1 MPFLRR
7 NLPGILWTA
16 LIVLLMG
23 IPGNR
28 FPEIRSFW
36 DWLKPDKAIH
46 IFLFGVWAYLAIRQN
61 TPQYPHSTR
70 RLISIAFFAGI
81 LLAATTE
88 ILQELVFV
96 NRSGNIYDFF
106 ANVAGMVFGIIL
118 YLATHR
124 KKSMKP

>member
-1 MPFLRR
+1 
-7 NLPGILWTA
+7 
-16 LIVLLMG
+16 MG

-36 DWLKPDKAIH
+36 DWLKPDKIVH
-46 IFLFGVWAYLAIRQN
+46 IFLFGVWVYLAIRQN
-61 TPQYPHSTR
+61 TPQYPHSAK

-81 LLAATTE
+81 ILAATTE

-96 NRSGNIYDFF
+96 NRSGNIFDFF

-118 YLATHR
+118 YLATHS